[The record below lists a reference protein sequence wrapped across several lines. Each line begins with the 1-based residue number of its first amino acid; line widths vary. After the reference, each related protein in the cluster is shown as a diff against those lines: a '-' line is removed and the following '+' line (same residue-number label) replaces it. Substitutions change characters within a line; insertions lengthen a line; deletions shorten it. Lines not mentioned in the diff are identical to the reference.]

1 MRKYSF
7 ESLDAWKDA
16 RILVK
21 WIYSLTN
28 NFPSEEKYGL
38 ISQVRRASVSV
49 VSNLAEGSSRKSPK
63 DQAHFSQ
70 IAYSSLLEVLNQLII
85 SVDLNFMSENQL
97 TQGRTIIESLTL
109 KVGALR
115 NYQLSRITK
124 P

>member
-115 NYQLSRITK
+115 NY
-124 P
+124 